1 MQEKPIAVCLP
12 VLFHKLKTIAIQR
25 ARAACGPSVG
35 AVKNGMPPPLLN
47 IFYAKDDMRNR
58 EQAMMAECGG
68 EQAGDLGIGG
78 GNSM

>member
-1 MQEKPIAVCLP
+1 MWPFSGSCEEWHA
-12 VLFHKLKTIAIQR
+12 
-25 ARAACGPSVG
+25 
-35 AVKNGMPPPLLN
+35 PPLLN
-47 IFYAKDDMRNR
+47 IFYAKGDMRNR